1 VRIELFLRNVS
12 LTSNWS
18 NEFLQELASQ
28 LNLRVNQFEI
38 VNFYVVGAS
47 GLNIT
52 MDIAPYTGI
61 SFAADQVKAMNYSLT
76 LHTVRIDPVLVGDYN
91 LLNLTWFRPLAP
103 APGNS
108 FRSCTSSVCHNEG
121 SFVTIQEEKS
131 PYVFVLIVRCICS
144 VAHNHIMEIWTFQF
158 SYIKLVQKS
167 KKRKEET
174 PFGISHQS
182 TMGVIG
188 SLLWRA

>member
-91 LLNLTWFRPLAP
+91 VLNLTWFRPLAP

-108 FRSCTSSVCHNEG
+108 FRSCTCSVCHNEG

-167 KKRKEET
+167 KKERKRHHLVLAIN
-174 PFGISHQS
+174 PP
-182 TMGVIG
+182 
-188 SLLWRA
+188 WA